1 MREPAVCDGQQR
13 ACCVIKSQTISSN
26 SSDARQASDAGSGGV
41 GICQRPSSIHTADNN
56 NKHQKNARA
65 GSGTNIV
72 PNATGAT
79 KATRNMRHTLTYC
92 VQVTMCACVSP
103 HKVSWSDGWKMSR
116 EPAVCDGQQ
125 RACCVKGQT
134 ISSNSSDARQAGDAG
149 SGGVGI
155 CKRPSSTQRCG
166 QQHQQHSSSNN
177 EMLLLLLLLYMRIMF
192 IAATLQKTE
201 ALWTSIKTSTY
212 GLVVA

>member
-1 MREPAVCDGQQR
+1 MRGKQVMRGVVVC
-13 ACCVIKSQTISSN
+13 
-26 SSDARQASDAGSGGV
+26 
-41 GICQRPSSIHTADNN
+41 GICQRPSSLHTADNI

-103 HKVSWSDGWKMSR
+103 HKVSWSDEWKMSR

-125 RACCVKGQT
+125 RTCCVIKSQT
-134 ISSNSSDARQAGDAG
+134 ISSNSSDARQAGDAR
-149 SGGVGI
+149 SGGVGM

-166 QQHQQHSSSNN
+166 QQHQQHSSSSN

>member
-13 ACCVIKSQTISSN
+13 ACCVKGQTISSTN
-26 SSDARQASDAGSGGV
+26 SDARQASDAGSGGV
-41 GICQRPSSIHTADNN
+41 GICQRPSSIHTADNI

-125 RACCVKGQT
+125 RICCVIKSQIT
-134 ISSNSSDARQAGDAG
+134 SSNSSDARPAGDAG
-149 SGGVGI
+149 SVGVEI
-155 CKRPSSTQRCG
+155 CTRPSSV
-166 QQHQQHSSSNN
+166 H
-177 EMLLLLLLLYMRIMF
+177 
-192 IAATLQKTE
+192 K
-201 ALWTSIKTSTY
+201 
-212 GLVVA
+212 